1 MLRKT
6 AGLIL
11 GAILLLLLLG
21 ACKSETEMSSP
32 VLLRVDGREVTLEEF
47 KQRFGKSLPQGQKLS
62 EEERKELE
70 RSFLVQVIDRELSLA
85 QADRKGIKV
94 DAAEHQKALE
104 ETRKEYPA
112 GTFETMLRERG
123 TNLREWSNELKKDL
137 LIEKVVQKSVYSR
150 LEVKA
155 EEIEQYYE
163 KNIKQFDR
171 PDQVRARQIVVSTE
185 EEGQKVLGRLRQ
197 GDSFADVARKYSMS
211 PDAKEGGDLGFFA
224 KGEMP
229 PEFEKAVFSL
239 PVGRLSDLVKSEYGY
254 HVFLVEEKRKAAQLT
269 LEEVR
274 EDIRET
280 LLSEKKE
287 QAYQAWLRDLRSQ
300 ANIEMD
306 WSLLK

>member
-1 MLRKT
+1 MLRKI
-6 AGLIL
+6 AGLTL

-21 ACKSETEMSSP
+21 ACKSGTETSSP
-32 VLLRVDGREVTLEEF
+32 VLLRVDGREVTLEQF
-47 KQRFGKSLPQGQKLS
+47 KQSFGKSLPQGQKLS

-94 DAAEHQKALE
+94 STTEHQKAIE

-150 LEVKA
+150 LEVTADETK
-155 EEIEQYYE
+155 QYYE
-163 KNIKQFDR
+163 ENIKQFDR
-171 PDQVRARQIVVSTE
+171 PDQVRARQIVVSSE
-185 EEGQKVLGRLRQ
+185 EEGQKVLGLLRQ
-197 GDSFADVARKYSMS
+197 GDSFADVASKYSMS
-211 PDAKEGGDLGFFA
+211 PDAKKGGDLGFFA

-229 PEFEKAVFSL
+229 PEFEKAVFGL

-254 HVFLVEEKRKAAQLT
+254 HVFLVDEKRKAAQLT

-274 EDIRET
+274 AEVREV
-280 LLSEKKE
+280 LLSDKKE
-287 QAYQAWLRDLRSQ
+287 QAYQTWLRDLRSQ